1 MPEFEECRRR
11 ILSNDYADEIAGY
24 YGTISL
30 LDGEECYQLVNE
42 DFAVIHNPRTGE
54 TERDVRAVSF
64 FMPYCF
70 GLSQLEN
77 LEAIGV
83 NRVRRIP
90 GFDYRGSGILI
101 GLVDTGIDYTH
112 PVFVAA
118 NGVSRVVAI
127 WDQSDQ
133 TGMPPEGF
141 AYGTEFGPDEI
152 AAGTAPKDENGH
164 GTFLAGIAA
173 GKEDQENNFSGVA
186 PLAELAV
193 VKLKEA
199 KTYLKEY
206 YCMPQDAVAFSEAD
220 IMMGVRYLLEYAAK
234 RRKTMVLCLGVCCS
248 LGSHRG
254 TMPLSLYLNSLAYR
268 PDVCLVT
275 AAGNEG
281 NARHHARLNLGNSQ
295 REVEIYVASRG
306 SGFTAEIFAEAIAS
320 INLRIISPAGD
331 GTPVVGSGFT
341 GTEQFPLIFDRSV
354 LYVERESLM
363 RTGTMQRIRLRLER
377 PSTGIWRLQ
386 FGRSDMA
393 SEVNLWLPMSEFLD
407 GEVYFLESSPE
418 ITLCEPANA
427 PLLLAVGGYSTE
439 NDSLAPFSGRGFTAD
454 GLNQPTL
461 LAPSVNVQGPFAG
474 GGFIVKSGTSIGAA
488 YTAGTAA
495 LFLEYMEEYR
505 RTGAATPMDT
515 VLLRN
520 LFSLGAVREEGVEYP
535 SPAYGYGK
543 LNLYGVFEFLRNL

>member
-1 MPEFEECRRR
+1 MPELEECRKR

-24 YGTISL
+24 YGAESL
-30 LDGEECYQLVNE
+30 LAGEECYQLVNE
-42 DFAVIHNPRTGE
+42 DFAVVHNQRQGE
-54 TERDVRAVSF
+54 MTRDVRAVSF

-70 GLSQLEN
+70 GLSQQEN
-77 LEAIGV
+77 LESIGV
-83 NRVRRIP
+83 SRVRRIS

-118 NGVSRVVAI
+118 NGASRVKTI
-127 WDQSDQ
+127 WDQNDQ
-133 TGMPPEGF
+133 SGTPPEGF
-141 AYGTEFGPDEI
+141 AYGTEFGPAEI

-173 GKEDQENNFSGVA
+173 GKEDRENNFAGVA

-199 KTYLKEY
+199 KPYLKEY
-206 YCMPQDAVAFSEAD
+206 YCMPTDAAAFSEAD

-234 RRKTMVLCLGVCCS
+234 QGKPLVLCLGVSCS

-275 AAGNEG
+275 AVGNEG

-295 REVEIYVASRG
+295 KEVELYVGTRG
-306 SGFTAEIFAEAIAS
+306 SGFTVEIFAEAIAEL
-320 INLRIISPAGD
+320 NLRIISPAGD
-331 GTPVVGSGFT
+331 DTPVVGSGFT
-341 GTEQFPLIFDRSV
+341 DVEEFPLLFDRSV
-354 LYVERESLM
+354 IFVERESLM
-363 RTGTMQRIRLRLER
+363 RTGTMQRIRLRMQR
-377 PSTGIWRLQ
+377 PAPGIWRLE
-386 FGRSDMA
+386 FGRSDMT
-393 SEVNLWLPMSEFLD
+393 SEVNLRLPMREFLE
-407 GEVYFLESSPE
+407 GEVYFLESDTE
-418 ITLCEPANA
+418 VTLCEPANA
-427 PLLLAVGGYSTE
+427 PLLLSVGGYSTE

-461 LAPSVNVQGPFAG
+461 LAPSVNVNGPFAG
-474 GGFIVKSGTSIGAA
+474 GGYIVKSGTSIGAA
-488 YTAGTAA
+488 YTAGTVA

-505 RTGAATPMDT
+505 RTGAVAPMDT

-520 LFSLGAVREEGVEYP
+520 LFSLGAVREDGVEYP
-535 SPAYGYGK
+535 STAYGYGR